1 MKDALPMAIWA
12 VFSSAAVVFFV
23 RARSE
28 RRRPPG
34 FALKSASSVSKLHP
48 ATRRR
53 TLRMLAAV
61 PYLLLPRSVLAAPS
75 RRWTIT
81 GTRVEELDSLDA
93 AMQRL
98 LQRYAVRA
106 GSLAVARQ
114 GKLLFARGYTW
125 AEPDYPVTQ
134 DDSPFRLA
142 SVSKAF
148 TAAVIYQLLQAKKLE
163 LTLPVF
169 PWLGLDRAAL
179 PGQTVDPRLA
189 TITVQQLINHR
200 GGWDS
205 RAANFDPVFSM
216 RRIARRLG
224 LRVGPS
230 SGDIARFIVGEPLQ
244 FTPGTQE
251 HYSNFGYVMLGLV
264 AEKAGASAFH
274 DLVRDQV
281 AAPLGID
288 RVFRARTRRDQRL
301 PGEGFYDQPGNGLTP
316 EFPDREVRA
325 PLPYGGEGWLTESMT
340 AGGGL
345 AASAGAVARMTGH
358 YAAWGLG
365 LRRANQNWARS
376 GAMAGT
382 SSLAISRPDGLD
394 LCFVVNTRNFGGAKA
409 MGETSNDI
417 NRVPDSARD
426 FLTAP

>member
-1 MKDALPMAIWA
+1 M
-12 VFSSAAVVFFV
+12 S
-23 RARSE
+23 R
-28 RRRPPG
+28 
-34 FALKSASSVSKLHP
+34 LHP
-48 ATRRR
+48 ATRRQ
-53 TLRMLAAV
+53 TLRMLAAA

-75 RRWTIT
+75 RRWSIT
-81 GTRVEELDSLDA
+81 GMRVEKLDSLDA

-134 DDSPFRLA
+134 ADSPFRLA

-163 LTLPVF
+163 LSLPVF

-179 PGQTVDPRLA
+179 AGQTVDPRLA

-224 LRVGPS
+224 LRSAPS
-230 SGDIARFIVGEPLQ
+230 SRDIARFMVGEPLQ
-244 FTPGTQE
+244 FAPGTQE

-281 AAPLGID
+281 AVPLGID

-301 PGEGFYDQPGNGLTP
+301 PGEGFYDQPGTGLTP
-316 EFPDREVRA
+316 EFPDREVRV
-325 PLPYGGEGWLTESMT
+325 PLPYGGEGWLTESMN
-340 AGGGL
+340 AGGRL
-345 AASAGAVARMTGH
+345 AASAGAVARMIGH
-358 YAAWGLG
+358 YAVWGLG

-394 LCFVVNTRNFGGAKA
+394 LCFVANTRNFGGAKA
-409 MGETSNDI
+409 MTEASNDI
-417 NRVPDSARD
+417 KRVLDSMPPAESSTTR
-426 FLTAP
+426 

>member
-1 MKDALPMAIWA
+1 M
-12 VFSSAAVVFFV
+12 
-23 RARSE
+23 
-28 RRRPPG
+28 
-34 FALKSASSVSKLHP
+34 SKLHP

-61 PYLLLPRSVLAAPS
+61 PYLLPRSVLAAPS

-81 GTRVEELDSLDA
+81 GTRVEEFDSLDA

-114 GKLLFARGYTW
+114 RKLLFARGYTW

-134 DDSPFRLA
+134 ADSPVRLA
-142 SVSKAF
+142 IVSKAF

-163 LTLPVF
+163 LSLPVF

-230 SGDIARFIVGEPLQ
+230 SRDIARFMVCEPLQ

-251 HYSNFGYVMLGLV
+251 HYS
-264 AEKAGASAFH
+264 K
-274 DLVRDQV
+274 
-281 AAPLGID
+281 
-288 RVFRARTRRDQRL
+288 RTRPL
-301 PGEGFYDQPGNGLTP
+301 LH
-316 EFPDREVRA
+316 REHPQFRRSQGDGRSVERYQA
-325 PLPYGGEGWLTESMT
+325 CPRFG
-340 AGGGL
+340 
-345 AASAGAVARMTGH
+345 AASKIFD
-358 YAAWGLG
+358 YAI
-365 LRRANQNWARS
+365 
-376 GAMAGT
+376 T
-382 SSLAISRPDGLD
+382 T
-394 LCFVVNTRNFGGAKA
+394 V
-409 MGETSNDI
+409 
-417 NRVPDSARD
+417 
-426 FLTAP
+426 LTT

>member
-1 MKDALPMAIWA
+1 MPTDCRGTLRRTVRSRNNRIAT
-12 VFSSAAVVFFV
+12 VRVERCSADGNLGGLLQRGGRLFV
-23 RARSE
+23 RARPE
-28 RRRPPG
+28 RHR
-34 FALKSASSVSKLHP
+34 
-48 ATRRR
+48 
-53 TLRMLAAV
+53 
-61 PYLLLPRSVLAAPS
+61 S

-81 GTRVEELDSLDA
+81 GTRVEEFDSLDA

-114 GKLLFARGYTW
+114 RKLLFARGYTW

-134 DDSPFRLA
+134 ADSPFRLA

-163 LTLPVF
+163 LSLPVF

-224 LRVGPS
+224 LRAGPS
-230 SGDIARFIVGEPLQ
+230 SRDIARFMVGEPLQ

-251 HYSNFGYVMLGLV
+251 RYSNFGYVDGRSV
-264 AEKAGASAFH
+264 ERNQACPRFDAAGRIH
-274 DLVRDQV
+274 DYTITTL
-281 AAPLGID
+281 
-288 RVFRARTRRDQRL
+288 
-301 PGEGFYDQPGNGLTP
+301 LT
-316 EFPDREVRA
+316 
-325 PLPYGGEGWLTESMT
+325 T
-340 AGGGL
+340 
-345 AASAGAVARMTGH
+345 
-358 YAAWGLG
+358 
-365 LRRANQNWARS
+365 
-376 GAMAGT
+376 
-382 SSLAISRPDGLD
+382 
-394 LCFVVNTRNFGGAKA
+394 
-409 MGETSNDI
+409 
-417 NRVPDSARD
+417 
-426 FLTAP
+426 

>member
-1 MKDALPMAIWA
+1 M
-12 VFSSAAVVFFV
+12 
-23 RARSE
+23 
-28 RRRPPG
+28 
-34 FALKSASSVSKLHP
+34 SKLHP

-53 TLRMLAAV
+53 TLRMLVAV
-61 PYLLLPRSVLAAPS
+61 PYLLLPRSVLAAP

-81 GTRVEELDSLDA
+81 GTRVEEFDSLDA

-114 GKLLFARGYTW
+114 RKLLFARGYTW

-134 DDSPFRLA
+134 ADSPFRLA

-163 LTLPVF
+163 LSLPVF

-230 SGDIARFIVGEPLQ
+230 SRDIARFMVGEPLQ
-244 FTPGTQE
+244 FTPGTQQ

-264 AEKAGASAFH
+264 AEKAGAAAFH

-288 RVFRARTRRDQRL
+288 KVFRARTRRDQRL
-301 PGEGFYDQPGNGLTP
+301 PGEGFYDQPGTGLTP
-316 EFPDREVRA
+316 EFPDREVRV
-325 PLPYGGEGWLTESMT
+325 PLPYGGEGLADREHDRGRRTCRQRRRCRTHDRSLRGVGPGSAARQPELGAQRRHGRHQQPCDIA
-340 AGGGL
+340 AGRTRPL
-345 AASAGAVARMTGH
+345 
-358 YAAWGLG
+358 
-365 LRRANQNWARS
+365 LRREHPQFWRRQ
-376 GAMAGT
+376 G
-382 SSLAISRPDGLD
+382 DG
-394 LCFVVNTRNFGGAKA
+394 
-409 MGETSNDI
+409 
-417 NRVPDSARD
+417 
-426 FLTAP
+426 

>member
-1 MKDALPMAIWA
+1 M
-12 VFSSAAVVFFV
+12 
-23 RARSE
+23 RT
-28 RRRPPG
+28 
-34 FALKSASSVSKLHP
+34 ASRIVGV
-48 ATRRR
+48 A
-53 TLRMLAAV
+53 MLAAL
-61 PYLLLPRSVLAAPS
+61 PYLLLPRSVLAAAPS

-81 GTRVEELDSLDA
+81 GRRVEEFDSLDA
-93 AMQRL
+93 ATQRL

-134 DDSPFRLA
+134 SDSPFRLA

-163 LTLPVF
+163 LSLPVF

-224 LRVGPS
+224 LRAGPS
-230 SGDIARFIVGEPLQ
+230 SRDIARFMVGEPLQ

-251 HYSNFGYVMLGLV
+251 RYSNFRLR
-264 AEKAGASAFH
+264 H
-274 DLVRDQV
+274 
-281 AAPLGID
+281 
-288 RVFRARTRRDQRL
+288 ARTCRTHDRSLRGVGPGSAARQPELGAQRRHGRHQ
-301 PGEGFYDQPGNGLTP
+301 QPC
-316 EFPDREVRA
+316 D
-325 PLPYGGEGWLTESMT
+325 
-340 AGGGL
+340 L
-345 AASAGAVARMTGH
+345 AAGRTRP
-358 YAAWGLG
+358 L
-365 LRRANQNWARS
+365 LRREHPQFWRRL
-376 GAMAGT
+376 G
-382 SSLAISRPDGLD
+382 DG
-394 LCFVVNTRNFGGAKA
+394 
-409 MGETSNDI
+409 
-417 NRVPDSARD
+417 
-426 FLTAP
+426 

>member
-1 MKDALPMAIWA
+1 
-12 VFSSAAVVFFV
+12 
-23 RARSE
+23 
-28 RRRPPG
+28 
-34 FALKSASSVSKLHP
+34 
-48 ATRRR
+48 
-53 TLRMLAAV
+53 
-61 PYLLLPRSVLAAPS
+61 
-75 RRWTIT
+75 
-81 GTRVEELDSLDA
+81 
-93 AMQRL
+93 MQRL

-125 AEPDYPVTQ
+125 AEPEYPVTQ
-134 DDSPFRLA
+134 ADSPFRLA

-148 TAAVIYQLLQAKKLE
+148 TAAVIYQLLQAKKLD
-163 LTLPVF
+163 LSLPVF

-230 SGDIARFIVGEPLQ
+230 SRDIARFMVGEPLQ

-301 PGEGFYDQPGNGLTP
+301 PGEGFYDQPGTGLTP

-345 AASAGAVARMTGH
+345 AASAGAVARMIGH
-358 YAAWGLG
+358 YAVWGLG

-417 NRVPDSARD
+417 NRALDSARD
-426 FLTAP
+426 SLTAP

>member
-1 MKDALPMAIWA
+1 M
-12 VFSSAAVVFFV
+12 
-23 RARSE
+23 
-28 RRRPPG
+28 
-34 FALKSASSVSKLHP
+34 SKLHL
-48 ATRRR
+48 ATRHR

-61 PYLLLPRSVLAAPS
+61 PYLLLPRSVLAAAPP

-81 GTRVEELDSLDA
+81 GRRVKEFDSLDA

-114 GKLLFARGYTW
+114 GKLLFARAYTW
-125 AEPDYPVTQ
+125 AEPDYPVAQ
-134 DDSPFRLA
+134 ADSPFRVA

-148 TAAVIYQLLQAKKLE
+148 TAAVIHQLLQAKKLE
-163 LTLPVF
+163 LSQPVF

-230 SGDIARFIVGEPLQ
+230 SRDIARFMVGEPLQ

-251 HYSNFGYVMLGLV
+251 RYSNFGYVVLGLV

-301 PGEGFYDQPGNGLTP
+301 PGEGFYDQPGTGLTP

-345 AASAGAVARMTGH
+345 AASAGAVARMIGH
-358 YAAWGLG
+358 YAVWGLG

-409 MGETSNDI
+409 MAETSNDI
-417 NRVPDSARD
+417 NRALDSARD
-426 FLTAP
+426 SLAAP

>member
-1 MKDALPMAIWA
+1 M
-12 VFSSAAVVFFV
+12 S
-23 RARSE
+23 R
-28 RRRPPG
+28 
-34 FALKSASSVSKLHP
+34 LHP

-81 GTRVEELDSLDA
+81 GTWVEEFDSLDA

-114 GKLLFARGYTW
+114 RKLLFARGYTW

-134 DDSPFRLA
+134 ADSPFRLA

-163 LTLPVF
+163 LSLQVF

-224 LRVGPS
+224 LRSAPS
-230 SGDIARFIVGEPLQ
+230 SRDIARFMVGEPLQ
-244 FTPGTQE
+244 FTPGT
-251 HYSNFGYVMLGLV
+251 HYRYSNFGYVVLGLV

-301 PGEGFYDQPGNGLTP
+301 PGEGFYDQPGTGLTP
-316 EFPDREVRA
+316 EFPDREVRV

-345 AASAGAVARMTGH
+345 AASAAAVARMIGH
-358 YAAWGLG
+358 YAVWGLG

-394 LCFVVNTRNFGGAKA
+394 LCFILNTRNFGGAKA
-409 MGETSNDI
+409 MSEATNDI
-417 NRVPDSARD
+417 KRVLDSMPPAESSA
-426 FLTAP
+426 T